1 MGAISA
7 LFDVN
12 WQRLSRWAF
21 LGTLVMLS
29 WLAYPTARCSVA
41 AFRDTPLTEYDRPPD
56 DPADA
61 DKTRVDEGKEF
72 VGSWWQSI
80 KACYKRTPL
89 TGQEPWKTDLLFGFA
104 FVCVLGWTVHK
115 LERGKKR
122 TTLDDR
128 PIGRRRG

>member
-21 LGTLVMLS
+21 LGLLVMLS

-41 AFRDTPLTEYDRPPD
+41 AFRDTPLTEYDRPPE
-56 DPADA
+56 DPASA
-61 DKTRVDEGKEF
+61 DQTRVDEGKEF
-72 VGSWWQSI
+72 ASSWLDSI
-80 KACYKRTPL
+80 KRCYKRTPL
-89 TGQEPWKTDLLFGFA
+89 MGQEPWKTDLLFGFA
-104 FVCVLGWTVHK
+104 FVWVLGWGFYR
-115 LERGKKR
+115 LERRGKR